1 MIHDALRWESYIRTR
16 FMPQIDTFVAC
27 IEKRVIPAF
36 GNINEEAEKIEQEEF
51 ERLNAIGDE
60 YGDLG
65 DCAERATDKG
75 ITYYLDMTAAFQGL
89 LNLFAAGLYHMFEQ
103 QILLFHRKA
112 LLLKDQENDLKSI
125 NLNKVKEILANSS
138 IDITSFSSYP
148 KIDELRLVANTVKHA
163 DGDSAKKLK
172 GHCPDLFE
180 PLLGSAFM
188 SMFPSISATKRQVF
202 QPLAGEDLYIK
213 TENFKAYTKAVRIFW
228 LELAD
233 ALKKMVDASKLAL

>member
-163 DGDSAKKLK
+163 DGDSANNLK
-172 GHCPDLFE
+172 GQRPDLFE
-180 PLLGSAFM
+180 LPIIPALKIGGDIPAKS
-188 SMFPSISATKRQVF
+188 RQVF
-202 QPLAGEDLYIK
+202 QPLTGEDLFIK
-213 TENFKAYTKAVRIFW
+213 TEDFKAYYTAVRGFW
-228 LELAD
+228 LELANALEKVAD
-233 ALKKMVDASKLAL
+233 AFK